1 MNIDKL
7 TTGISNEN
15 LGQNLIILPK
25 MGGEPGFVPGFA

>member
-15 LGQNLIILPK
+15 LGQNLNILPK
-25 MGGEPGFVPGFA
+25 MGGELGFVPGFA